1 MTTSYIVTLDQRP
14 FGPAPHQP
22 IHNCCLKCPLIVIEK
37 AQTSSQRPCVI
48 CWLFLARPP
57 VWEPLDQI
65 NVKTNEQRT
74 VNDVKQK
81 KLPTTKMF
89 NFNLRPPHVM
99 FGWVVSMLLL
109 MVQAASRL
117 TRWWKQYLHP
127 NTCLV

>member
-1 MTTSYIVTLDQRP
+1 MTTSYIATLDQRP

-22 IHNCCLKCPLIVIEK
+22 IHNCCLKCPLTVIEK

-81 KLPTTKMF
+81 KLPNNKNVQFQPQATTC
-89 NFNLRPPHVM
+89 HV
-99 FGWVVSMLLL
+99 WVGSVHVVVNGPGS
-109 MVQAASRL
+109 Q
-117 TRWWKQYLHP
+117 
-127 NTCLV
+127 